1 MRLDDLRD
9 LVLEMIKEHDITVVR
24 KRFKS
29 PAGRA
34 WVQSKTIKIPKMS
47 DFQSVGTAVHEVAHI
62 ILGHDDDVLDYI
74 CEYDTERWTI
84 NFLKQCGMHIDY
96 KSEFEIYFDEGISKA
111 SDILDLGVANDIIQK
126 SGSWLSFEN
135 EKIGQGREVARK
147 FLKENPKLLAKIE
160 KQIIEKL
167 KVKKV

>member
-9 LVLEMIKEHDITVVR
+9 LVLEMIKEHDIKVVR

-34 WVQSKTIKIPKMS
+34 WVQNRTIKIPKMS
-47 DFQSVGTAVHEVAHI
+47 DFQSVGTAIHEVAHI
-62 ILGHDDDVLDYI
+62 ILGHDDNVPDYI

-96 KSEFEIYFDEGISKA
+96 KSEFEIYVEGAKMNVQMHIERQIA
-111 SDILDLGVANDIIQK
+111 RDIKKGKNPRIRK
-126 SGSWLSFEN
+126 
-135 EKIGQGREVARK
+135 KI
-147 FLKENPKLLAKIE
+147 LKWIE
-160 KQIIEKL
+160 
-167 KVKKV
+167 